1 MFTLLGHL
9 GEFWWLYAGA
19 LGSLAYTLWVT
30 PWQGQTLWRALR
42 SGLRAAVRG
51 EARLDPAVPPSP
63 DQPQVRSDRW
73 WLGAVLVLVLLAA
86 AFAWRR
92 WFG

>member
-30 PWQGQTLWRALR
+30 PWQGQTLWRVLW
-42 SGLRAAVRG
+42 SSLRAAVRG
-51 EARLDPAVPPSP
+51 EARPDPGAPQPPDPSE
-63 DQPQVRSDRW
+63 VRGDRL
-73 WLGAVLVLVLLAA
+73 WLGAVLILLLLALA
-86 AFAWRR
+86 IGWRR
-92 WFG
+92 WLG